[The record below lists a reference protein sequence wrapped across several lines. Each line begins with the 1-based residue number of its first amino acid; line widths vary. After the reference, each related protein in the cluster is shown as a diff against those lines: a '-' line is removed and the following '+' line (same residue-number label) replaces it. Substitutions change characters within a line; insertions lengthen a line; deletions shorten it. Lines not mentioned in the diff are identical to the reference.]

1 MSIALVE
8 NFLDELVKYIVYPPQ
23 EGKDA
28 AAVAQDLAGVVLN
41 DITGEEMP
49 LVASM
54 LFKSEE
60 KNVLHFLRNTMDLP
74 KHKELAACRA
84 EIVDLIDKMIALLGA
99 KSIVEYASSIRECCY
114 WVFRREQS
122 AKVKATSLDPIVSLV
137 ELNLSRFDAE
147 SFQIKEMSD
156 GMVKEYASSKT
167 SATVKSAI
175 LQTLGIFSEFFPAE
189 MKDRVSML
197 VPAILDDLQN
207 QFKSSKKPD
216 QKLIAG
222 AIRGLASI
230 LVHFASQ
237 LTTDEQKMQRTHT
250 CAIVCG
256 LELPEGVRTFDT
268 LKASL
273 AFVARHASLFKRY
286 LTQEY
291 QKIYLK
297 LKSYCSHGNRAVRR
311 AAFPALDA
319 FLTEVAGEIGSNQQR
334 SYEAN
339 IAAFKY
345 FMNEF
350 FQGFDSNA
358 AGIYEISV
366 AIRGFGKF
374 AKVTRRMMGVAQV
387 KNMLD
392 KLVGFS
398 DRFYSGAALSVGGE
412 GLEDAVSHLPNFTT
426 AFANIFLELDVST
439 TSEASEDA
447 AKGAVSLMTYVDHL
461 ERLIGA
467 FFLSYPQMYDH
478 QRYPNYIALARLF
491 ASLYLTGPM
500 ALRVLLTRIMFQG
513 LTLTCSKPIEI
524 PSARDQVTAVAENY
538 FEYQDLWKN
547 LLSPK
552 IPDDIMTQEAFGAEQ
567 SKQLQTIIFDQFIE
581 SLIKVQQKL
590 SLDYIIVKVTEKG
603 VEKPLSAFSPDGKKI
618 PQPPPASVSA
628 ASAQQNAQAQAQAA
642 EDEDDPEV
650 EDRVKPSVPK
660 DFELFLN
667 LVEFC
672 KLILP
677 QLQPQSRFD
686 KWLYVYSRELILKSN
701 QYPLVSGFYKL
712 LSIALKIS
720 DKTRYFSATRK
731 PEQKS
736 TAVTAAAGDDAMD
749 VDTEP
754 TVTSLEPLKEG
765 DSSATEAET
774 KEICFILVN
783 KFIREVLAR
792 MRQYKDELLGSCLQ
806 LVLSVPREFIDVENL
821 VAPLQT
827 AFRLG
832 LAYLPLCE
840 IGLDAL
846 EYWLRVKRND
856 VLRALPK
863 ILPSLSEYL
872 SMSGAQLGDLP
883 AGSVGVGAQKTQ
895 AVEYKSEHDRTLQSK
910 LQVRIVRL
918 LGKLGGHNL
927 ALVPEFDLEQLMAWD
942 SEKDLI
948 SLQFPLSQTEAP
960 FDVSLDDIM
969 PRVCFLAESGSDRQ
983 AKVAAC
989 EFLHAI
995 TIYLVGCHAQH
1006 KIKVSY
1012 ENIYKHIFP
1021 VIIRLSVDVEQITRQ
1036 LFEPLAFQLVRWF
1049 TKTQRAA
1056 NKETMALLEANID
1069 AAGNPQD
1076 GPLPET
1082 SANPLP

>member
-1 MSIALVE
+1 MSVVLVE
-8 NFLDELVKYIVYPPQ
+8 NFLDELTKYIAYPPQ

-41 DITGEEMP
+41 DITSEEMRTQKFLSHP
-49 LVASM
+49 LPLEFATGKLFPPRDASLRFPHQQRSQLFSPFLRQCSFHDPTTKINVSDMNLYGNFPALVASL

-60 KNVLHFLRNTMDLP
+60 KNVLHFLRNTMELP

-84 EIVDLIDKMIALLGA
+84 EVVDLVDKMVALLGA
-99 KSIVEYASSIRECCY
+99 KSISEYANAIREGCY

-147 SFQIKEMSD
+147 SLQIKEMSD

-175 LQTLGIFSEFFPAE
+175 LQTLGIFSEFFPTE

-222 AIRGLASI
+222 GIRGLASI
-230 LVHFASQ
+230 LVHFSSQ

-256 LELPEGVRTFDT
+256 LEMPEGVRTFDT

-412 GLEDAVSHLPNFTT
+412 GLEDAVSHLPNFIT

-439 TSEASEDA
+439 SSEDSEAT

-467 FFLSYPQMYDH
+467 FFISYPQMYDH

-491 ASLYLTGPM
+491 ASLYLKGPM
-500 ALRVLLTRIMFQG
+500 ALRVLLTRVMFQG

-524 PSARDQVTAVAENY
+524 PNGTMSRRFYRLDQSLIFFISLFLAREQATTSTENY

-547 LLSPK
+547 LLSPR
-552 IPDDIMTQEAFGAEQ
+552 IPEDILTQEAFGAEQ

-618 PQPPPASVSA
+618 PPPASVSA
-628 ASAQQNAQAQAQAA
+628 QNAQPQTE
-642 EDEDDPEV
+642 EDDDPEV

-660 DFELFLN
+660 DFELFLSSSYRPN
-667 LVEFC
+667 V
-672 KLILP
+672 
-677 QLQPQSRFD
+677 
-686 KWLYVYSRELILKSN
+686 
-701 QYPLVSGFYKL
+701 
-712 LSIALKIS
+712 A
-720 DKTRYFSATRK
+720 
-731 PEQKS
+731 KS
-736 TAVTAAAGDDAMD
+736 T
-749 VDTEP
+749 
-754 TVTSLEPLKEG
+754 K
-765 DSSATEAET
+765 
-774 KEICFILVN
+774 
-783 KFIREVLAR
+783 
-792 MRQYKDELLGSCLQ
+792 
-806 LVLSVPREFIDVENL
+806 
-821 VAPLQT
+821 
-827 AFRLG
+827 
-832 LAYLPLCE
+832 
-840 IGLDAL
+840 
-846 EYWLRVKRND
+846 
-856 VLRALPK
+856 
-863 ILPSLSEYL
+863 
-872 SMSGAQLGDLP
+872 
-883 AGSVGVGAQKTQ
+883 
-895 AVEYKSEHDRTLQSK
+895 
-910 LQVRIVRL
+910 
-918 LGKLGGHNL
+918 
-927 ALVPEFDLEQLMAWD
+927 
-942 SEKDLI
+942 
-948 SLQFPLSQTEAP
+948 
-960 FDVSLDDIM
+960 
-969 PRVCFLAESGSDRQ
+969 
-983 AKVAAC
+983 
-989 EFLHAI
+989 
-995 TIYLVGCHAQH
+995 
-1006 KIKVSY
+1006 
-1012 ENIYKHIFP
+1012 
-1021 VIIRLSVDVEQITRQ
+1021 
-1036 LFEPLAFQLVRWF
+1036 
-1049 TKTQRAA
+1049 
-1056 NKETMALLEANID
+1056 
-1069 AAGNPQD
+1069 
-1076 GPLPET
+1076 
-1082 SANPLP
+1082 